1 LVEVQVPLSG
11 SLSGPLSGE
20 LQALQRSI
28 DELRDAIAYLSRTH
42 GESSVVARLRNDLDR
57 LVLDAADAEQLI
69 TITSTGSGAV
79 RGVGFVQVTPIQV
92 SDEPYDPSLWGD
104 DADDE
109 GVGGYHGKSR

>member
-1 LVEVQVPLSG
+1 VEVQVPLSG

-28 DELRDAIAYLSRTH
+28 DELRDAISYLSRTH

-57 LVLDAADAEQLI
+57 LLLDAADAQQLI
-69 TITSTGSGAV
+69 TIKAAGSGDV

-92 SDEPYDPSLWGD
+92 SDEPYDPSLWGE

-109 GVGGYHGKSR
+109 GVGGYHGTNR